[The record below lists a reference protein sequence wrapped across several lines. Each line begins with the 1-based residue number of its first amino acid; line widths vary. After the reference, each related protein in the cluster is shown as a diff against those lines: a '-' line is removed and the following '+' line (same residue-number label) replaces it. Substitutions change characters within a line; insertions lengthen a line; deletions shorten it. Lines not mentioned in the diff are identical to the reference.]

1 MRSYLL
7 VSLGL
12 GAALACGDGG
22 RTTVDAPVADAPV
35 TDAAIIDAA
44 PGPGVGQLTT
54 RAADAV
60 CAALFRCCDDD
71 LVTYFAPFAADE
83 RLAAFAP
90 RLPPRASLDEAGCRA
105 VVREMFDVAPFADW
119 VREVQAGRV
128 DYLPSQT
135 DACVAELSAAACG
148 APARAALYDSTCF
161 AYAAPAGG
169 DEQRRMFARTATA
182 GAACGP
188 IRDGIGATFYGT
200 CDPTA
205 AFCCYQAAGA
215 TGCQFPFGS
224 GGVPRPG
231 TCQAVAAVGQAC
243 SAALPLQLCA
253 TGSDCDAATD
263 RCRPPAT
270 APLANGQACADD
282 AFNLLGECVD
292 GWCDVLGSKRCE
304 PRRADGAACSGGDE
318 CGSGYC
324 QGTCQANP
332 VCAATGPGP
341 DAGMPDAAM
350 ALDAGAADAAM
361 PTDAATATDAAIA
374 TDAAAGDGERCA
386 TALDLLSSSSP
397 SPLATYTH
405 RVATSFGASDDYNPL
420 TSAGRPPACSVVY
433 DARGRERV
441 FSITLVPGDRLRL
454 RAELADGRQVG
465 MYLLDTCP
473 EGSWPDFDGT
483 GACGGNEYNVGFC
496 GVASGCDPAVLDVR
510 YPTSLGGV
518 PTTTAT
524 FWVVVDQI
532 GADTS
537 PGFILDWQR
546 ISP

>member
-119 VREVQAGRV
+119 VREAQAGRV

-205 AFCCYQAAGA
+205 AFCCYQAAGRDGLPVPLRLRRRA
-215 TGCQFPFGS
+215 APRDVPGGGGGRS
-224 GGVPRPG
+224 G
-231 TCQAVAAVGQAC
+231 
-243 SAALPLQLCA
+243 
-253 TGSDCDAATD
+253 
-263 RCRPPAT
+263 
-270 APLANGQACADD
+270 
-282 AFNLLGECVD
+282 LLGRV
-292 GWCDVLGSKRCE
+292 
-304 PRRADGAACSGGDE
+304 
-318 CGSGYC
+318 
-324 QGTCQANP
+324 
-332 VCAATGPGP
+332 
-341 DAGMPDAAM
+341 
-350 ALDAGAADAAM
+350 
-361 PTDAATATDAAIA
+361 AATALRHRQRLRRRDRSLP
-374 TDAAAGDGERCA
+374 AAG
-386 TALDLLSSSSP
+386 
-397 SPLATYTH
+397 H
-405 RVATSFGASDDYNPL
+405 RA
-420 TSAGRPPACSVVY
+420 AGQRP
-433 DARGRERV
+433 G
-441 FSITLVPGDRLRL
+441 LR
-454 RAELADGRQVG
+454 R
-465 MYLLDTCP
+465 
-473 EGSWPDFDGT
+473 
-483 GACGGNEYNVGFC
+483 
-496 GVASGCDPAVLDVR
+496 
-510 YPTSLGGV
+510 
-518 PTTTAT
+518 
-524 FWVVVDQI
+524 
-532 GADTS
+532 
-537 PGFILDWQR
+537 
-546 ISP
+546 